1 MPNEEHVTQNEALC
15 DVKDVKPERSPHDV
29 IVHAMKLV
37 HNRVRND
44 HHTDEQIQ
52 CCQGLYEEMLVVR
65 VLSPGVDGQYGSVP
79 EAAENYINTDN
90 QYSRDFIPRESVHV
104 KEGHCHDDQT
114 KVNRLEDVRRL
125 MHEKKLDAYII
136 CNVNEN
142 LGKLKPHDRRLESI
156 SGFSGRIGTAVITLD
171 RASLWTDGRTFQSAI
186 DDVDCGWTIY
196 RKGTKCK
203 QANYMYM
210 QLAVCAIHGGSNSTS
225 LVDWVYDNTVD
236 GSSVGAC
243 PYLTSLDV
251 REYNPSRF
259 KDDVSKASRD
269 NCVRKVWVSWSCSE
283 AFAEEIP
290 QEKLILDHT
299 PPMALKAAK
308 NGAELEGIM
317 NSTLRDSVFLTT
329 YFAGLEKRMKNG
341 DTLITKDLEVEIKQL
356 RHDGTTDIARCFV
369 FGTPNERQKVRVF
382 ANVLRSQYHGADI
395 YTRLL
400 MTQIN
405 LAMKTFEAGTTGRDL
420 DSDEVREPLREIG
433 VHFPHEIGH
442 MLAAHGA
449 IVEGPALIS
458 NITEDW
464 RSDVPR
470 DRHIFECRKC
480 KKPQD
485 VAKIPN
491 WSEYVLEEGMVFS
504 NEPSFYGK
512 GEFGMR
518 LENTMFITTGQ
529 CEKPC
534 FAFRQLVFLPYE
546 PNLIKPELFSDHQKS
561 WLKDYHGMIEQLV
574 IPQLQA
580 RNDSTAIAWLL
591 NRTNAKINRLRE
603 DRKLML
609 QNHIDAYIVCNEN
622 ENLIRRLYGQVEEH
636 FSPPLVTSIV
646 VGLFT
651 EKVQEQ
657 GNLLNLSKIPPKLAS
672 KHYDESVITAFT

>member
-1 MPNEEHVTQNEALC
+1 MDTCEKTVNIATESFHKTLC
-15 DVKDVKPERSPHDV
+15 V
-29 IVHAMKLV
+29 
-37 HNRVRND
+37 
-44 HHTDEQIQ
+44 
-52 CCQGLYEEMLVVR
+52 
-65 VLSPGVDGQYGSVP
+65 
-79 EAAENYINTDN
+79 
-90 QYSRDFIPRESVHV
+90 
-104 KEGHCHDDQT
+104 
-114 KVNRLEDVRRL
+114 
-125 MHEKKLDAYII
+125 
-136 CNVNEN
+136 
-142 LGKLKPHDRRLESI
+142 
-156 SGFSGRIGTAVITLD
+156 
-171 RASLWTDGRTFQSAI
+171 
-186 DDVDCGWTIY
+186 
-196 RKGTKCK
+196 
-203 QANYMYM
+203 
-210 QLAVCAIHGGSNSTS
+210 
-225 LVDWVYDNTVD
+225 
-236 GSSVGAC
+236 
-243 PYLTSLDV
+243 DV

-356 RHDGTTDIARCFV
+356 RQNELYNNGPSGVSLLGFGPMTQHLFPKITNDIVTENDVFLFDMGSQYLDGTTDIARCFV
-369 FGTPNERQKVRVF
+369 FGTPNERQK
-382 ANVLRSQYHGADI
+382 DI

-420 DSDEVREPLREIG
+420 DSDDVREPLREIG

-546 PNLIKPELFSDHQKS
+546 PNLIKPELFSDDQKS
-561 WLKDYHGMIEQLV
+561 WLKDYYRMIEQLV
-574 IPQLQA
+574 VPQLQA

-591 NRTNAKINRLRE
+591 NRTN
-603 DRKLML
+603 
-609 QNHIDAYIVCNEN
+609 
-622 ENLIRRLYGQVEEH
+622 
-636 FSPPLVTSIV
+636 VT
-646 VGLFT
+646 F
-651 EKVQEQ
+651 
-657 GNLLNLSKIPPKLAS
+657 LNN
-672 KHYDESVITAFT
+672 